1 MRSTFE
7 LNLLNNFNEIDFK
20 IVKDSLN
27 INFNYSW
34 AKPKNVGDCLDF
46 EVWKEC
52 RTKNKLLQIKLEVQL
67 SSEKVTSQQWKSKWE
82 MHLNM
87 KDPKKPQM
95 TLWTLQKYWREVQIW
110 YFPSFVFVFGSV
122 SVYFFIC
129 LSVSH
134 PQRTKRQA
142 SFVQLSFC
150 PSIHPFPRH
159 FNLLRWSK
167 FENSSLGFFLSTK
180 SLFFFVFPT
189 FYENFRLGGVCV
201 SPM

>member
-1 MRSTFE
+1 MKSILKSSKTHWIKLQLQLGQAKKWRRLSGTRSLKGVPDE
-7 LNLLNNFNEIDFK
+7 
-20 IVKDSLN
+20 
-27 INFNYSW
+27 
-34 AKPKNVGDCLDF
+34 
-46 EVWKEC
+46 
-52 RTKNKLLQIKLEVQL
+52 NKLLQIKLEVQL

-110 YFPSFVFVFGSV
+110 YLPSFVFVFGSV

-142 SFVQLSFC
+142 SFVHLSFC
-150 PSIHPFPRH
+150 PSIQHLFPDILICCGGRNLKTHPWVSFYWR
-159 FNLLRWSK
+159 
-167 FENSSLGFFLSTK
+167 
-180 SLFFFVFPT
+180 SLFFFKVFPT